1 MVYNYSVKKKRQ
13 RGEMLF
19 NLASYLSNSL
29 RLRNTTELPITSQT
43 YMYGC
48 MRCICVSLCASTCK
62 MYGEFKLKQQQLKA
76 QALNVTLQDV
86 L

>member
-1 MVYNYSVKKKRQ
+1 
-13 RGEMLF
+13 MLS

-29 RLRNTTELPITSQT
+29 RIRNTTELPIMSQT
-43 YMYGC
+43 YMYGY
-48 MRCICVSLCASTCK
+48 MRCICTSLCASTCK